1 MIKLNSTLTYFRKLI
16 LVKIIFF
23 NSTAADQC
31 WPKSHI
37 KMSYQNVISKSHIK
51 MLYKNVI
58 PKCHTKM
65 SYQNIILKY
74 YIITQ
79 VKEQNAKER
88 ARRC

>member
-1 MIKLNSTLTYFRKLI
+1 
-16 LVKIIFF
+16 
-23 NSTAADQC
+23 
-31 WPKSHI
+31 
-37 KMSYQNVISKSHIK
+37 

-65 SYQNIILKY
+65 SYQNIILKC

-88 ARRC
+88 AMKC